1 VAPSGQRRSLPVKVD
16 GFTLQFG
23 RGSRPSLRLSR
34 NRVTEIVKR
43 INELAAAQR
52 RQQSPLPGG

>member
-1 VAPSGQRRSLPVKVD
+1 LHGKAHSLPVKVD
-16 GFTLQFG
+16 GFTLQFR
-23 RGSRPSLRLSR
+23 RGSRPFLMLSR
-34 NRVTEIVKR
+34 NRVTEVVKR